1 MTKLD
6 KLRQRIEQ
14 QPQNVRFEDLDR
26 LLLAYGFGVRQP
38 RRGGSHYFYNK
49 GRVTV
54 TIPRR
59 KQQMPPV
66 YVRLVLEAIEQA
78 EEEVDSE

>member
-14 QPQNVRFEDLDR
+14 DPKNVRFEDLER
-26 LLLAYGFGVRQP
+26 LLLAYGFAVRQP
-38 RRGGSHYFYNK
+38 GRGGSHCFYSK
-49 GRVTV
+49 GRVTI

-59 KQQMPPV
+59 RQQMPPV
-66 YVRLVLEAIEQA
+66 YVRLVLEAIDQA
-78 EEEVDSE
+78 EEEVKSE